1 MTGQDINMLNIGKHT
16 VKVLIYCKLKNLLL
30 LSIKLLL
37 KQKALNSNKGLL
49 NSEMSKNSSTRIR
62 DLGKKVLYHT
72 LKLKNLKMFTV

>member
-16 VKVLIYCKLKNLLL
+16 VKVLIYYKLKNLLL
-30 LSIKLLL
+30 LSIKLLH
-37 KQKALNSNKGLL
+37 KQKALNPNKGLL

>member
-1 MTGQDINMLNIGKHT
+1 MIGQDINMLNIGKHT
-16 VKVLIYCKLKNLLL
+16 VKVLIYYKLKNLLL
-30 LSIKLLL
+30 LSIKLLH
-37 KQKALNSNKGLL
+37 KQKALNSNKELL

>member
-16 VKVLIYCKLKNLLL
+16 VKVLIYYKLKNLLL
-30 LSIKLLL
+30 LSIKLLH